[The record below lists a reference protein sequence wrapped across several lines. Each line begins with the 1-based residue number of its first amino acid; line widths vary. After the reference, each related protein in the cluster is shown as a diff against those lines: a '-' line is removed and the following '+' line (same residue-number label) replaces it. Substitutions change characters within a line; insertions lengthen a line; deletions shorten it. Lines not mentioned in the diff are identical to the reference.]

1 MKGLFELR
9 FNVSYLDRW
18 CNPLGLAIVIAFP
31 LFSVTSALSIRA
43 SRQPQYL
50 PTTAAVMLSDGKLI
64 ELEVARTKEQ
74 QAKGLMY
81 RPPLTPNRGMMFP
94 VTPSRKVVLWT
105 KSMQQSIDVLFVYRG
120 KVVGIFSRLP
130 PCKSSCPTYGVDIT
144 VDNVIELP
152 AGSVSLAGL
161 SKGAS
166 LNIRLWKHVSPSS
179 KQTSVKRLND

>member
-1 MKGLFELR
+1 MKGLFKLR
-9 FNVSYLDRW
+9 NVSYLDRW
-18 CNPLGLAIVIAFP
+18 CNSLGLAIAVAFP

-50 PTTAAVMLSDGKLI
+50 PATAAVMLSDGKLI
-64 ELEVARTKEQ
+64 ELEVARTEEQ

-81 RPPLTPNRGMMFP
+81 RPPLTPNRGMLFP
-94 VTPSRKVVLWT
+94 VTPPRKVVLWT

-120 KVVGIFSRLP
+120 KVVGILSQLP

-152 AGSVSLAGL
+152 SGFVSLAGL

-166 LNIRLWKHVSPSS
+166 LNIRLEENASPSS
-179 KQTSVKRLND
+179 EQPSVKRLND